1 MYDYDSAS
9 LTSSIIINIIS
20 IVAMWRIFTK
30 AGEKGWKAI
39 IPFYNLYV
47 LFELTWGSGIK
58 FLFLLIPFFNIY
70 VIIKTC
76 INLARAFGRNG
87 MYALGLVL
95 LPNIFGLVL
104 AFSDCEYLG
113 VPKKVNGKIV
123 YEHKPG
129 CNASYN
135 TSESGQTTYDST
147 SNTNDTNHSYSD
159 NNTTNNNTNYNYNN
173 DSVDNDQHTQKKKEK
188 KVCPNC
194 GFPVPDDVNICPG
207 CGTKL
212 N

>member
-9 LTSSIIINIIS
+9 LASSIVINIIS
-20 IVAMWRIFTK
+20 IVALWRIFTK

-39 IPFYNLYV
+39 IPFYNVYV

-58 FLFLLIPFFNIY
+58 FLFLAIPFFNIY

-87 MYALGLVL
+87 IFSLGLVF
-95 LPNIFGLVL
+95 LPNIFSIVL

-113 VPKKVNGKIV
+113 VPKKVNGQIV
-123 YEHKPG
+123 YENK
-129 CNASYN
+129 S
-135 TSESGQTTYDST
+135 
-147 SNTNDTNHSYSD
+147 
-159 NNTTNNNTNYNYNN
+159 TNNNTNYNYNTYSN
-173 DSVDNDQHTQKKKEK
+173 DSVDNDQPTQEKGEK

-194 GFPVPDDVNICPG
+194 GFPVPDDVNTCPG

>member
-9 LTSSIIINIIS
+9 LTSSIVINIIS
-20 IVAMWRIFTK
+20 IVALWRIFTK
-30 AGEKGWKAI
+30 VGEKGWKAI

-58 FLFLLIPFFNIY
+58 FLFLIIPFFNIY

-87 MYALGLVL
+87 IFTLGLVF
-95 LPNIFGLVL
+95 LPNIFMIVL

-113 VPKKVNGKIV
+113 VPKKINGQIV
-123 YEHKPG
+123 YENKSG
-129 CNASYN
+129 CKTSYN
-135 TSESGQTTYDST
+135 TSESGQTTYEYT
-147 SNTNDTNHSYSD
+147 SNGNDTNHSYYD
-159 NNTTNNNTNYNYNN
+159 NNTNNNNAYYTSNGNN
-173 DSVDNDQHTQKKKEK
+173 IDNDQPKQKKKI
-188 KVCPNC
+188 CPSC
-194 GFPVPDDVNICPG
+194 GFPVPDDVKYCPG
-207 CGTKL
+207 CGKKL

>member
-9 LTSSIIINIIS
+9 ITSTIIINIIS

-39 IPFYNLYV
+39 IPFYNVYI
-47 LFELTWGSGIK
+47 LFKLTWGSGIK

-87 MYALGLVL
+87 LFALGLVF
-95 LPNIFGLVL
+95 LPNIFSLVL

-113 VPKKVNGKIV
+113 VPKKVNGQII
-123 YEHKPG
+123 YESSSG
-129 CNASYN
+129 AGASYDETAKEN
-135 TSESGQTTYDST
+135 TTYD
-147 SNTNDTNHSYSD
+147 TNDSASSYSYDNTD
-159 NNTTNNNTNYNYNN
+159 NNSSGYSYSSN
-173 DSVDNDQHTQKKKEK
+173 DSKRPEQEPAKKNK

-194 GFPVPDDVNICPG
+194 GFPVPDDVKYCPG